1 MKALLLVL
9 AFSPVMFA
17 QNHYMDDSQIANG
30 RFWRESPH
38 VAKMMYLIGV
48 VHGLQIAL
56 ARAGTDAKCPEK
68 LA

>member
-1 MKALLLVL
+1 
-9 AFSPVMFA
+9 
-17 QNHYMDDSQIANG
+17 
-30 RFWRESPH
+30 
-38 VAKMMYLIGV
+38 MMYLIGV

>member
-1 MKALLLVL
+1 
-9 AFSPVMFA
+9 MFA